1 MDVRRTISP
10 VRSAAPIQQMAARD
24 ATVGFQAEALRRMQ
38 RRSSV
43 ASASTSGREAG
54 TVNKQLNILAQH
66 ILDVMFRR
74 ILLACNHAKTKTV
87 SVEVLDGAGLYNAA
101 DYAQAMRF
109 DLPQCTSF
117 RSAQDAKKA
126 RAKARAKAQAKLM
139 AFAAPAAKAKAKAK
153 ARARG
158 KTAEQ
163 EIQHELEHGEDCLYN
178 ERAPFVRLARE
189 SMRRQ
194 RDRLIAEVE
203 AMERN
208 PRQNPPEIPNVL
220 ATGEEELRFSEG
232 MLAYLQYLT
241 ERILMKIMEVAG
253 DLVKTITAGPRGG
266 KPRATLHARDLLAA
280 AAALASCREYSTLLE
295 GPIRQ
300 AAGASEH
307 GAPDHGGGRGA
318 SVRTGRD
325 GSARGRG
332 SGGRGRD
339 RSVRAR
345 RDGRGSGGRGRHGS
359 AARGGSR
366 GRVAGGGAAS
376 GGRGASRGRGNSRPK
391 ARAKHTARDI
401 EAREAATR
409 SRRNQGDGAA

>member
-38 RRSSV
+38 RRASV

-54 TVNKQLNILAQH
+54 TVNQQLNILAQH

-220 ATGEEELRFSEG
+220 ATGEEELRFSES

-345 RDGRGSGGRGRHGS
+345 RDGRGNGGRGRHGS

>member
-54 TVNKQLNILAQH
+54 TVNQQLNILAQH

-117 RSAQDAKKA
+117 RSAQDAKKV

-178 ERAPFVRLARE
+178 ERAPFVRLARG

-300 AAGASEH
+300 AAGASEE

-318 SVRTGRD
+318 SVRAGRD

-332 SGGRGRD
+332 SGRGRD

>member
-1 MDVRRTISP
+1 M
-10 VRSAAPIQQMAARD
+10 RSAAPIQQMAARD

-54 TVNKQLNILAQH
+54 TVNQQLNILAQH

-74 ILLACNHAKTKTV
+74 ILLACNHAQTKTV

-300 AAGASEH
+300 AAGASEE

-318 SVRTGRD
+318 RSDASVRAGRD

-345 RDGRGSGGRGRHGS
+345 RGGRGSGGRGRHGS

>member
-1 MDVRRTISP
+1 
-10 VRSAAPIQQMAARD
+10 MAARNV
-24 ATVGFQAEALRRMQ
+24 TVGFQAEALRRMQ
-38 RRSSV
+38 RRANV
-43 ASASTSGREAG
+43 ASASKSGREAG
-54 TVNKQLNILAQH
+54 SVNEQLSILAQH
-66 ILDVMFRR
+66 ILDVMLHR
-74 ILLACNHAKTKTV
+74 ILVACNHLKTKTLTKTL
-87 SVEVLDGAGLYNAA
+87 SVRVLDEAGLYNEA
-101 DYAQAMRF
+101 DYVAAMRF
-109 DLPQCTSF
+109 DLPQCYTF
-117 RSAQDAKKA
+117 RQAEDVRKA

-139 AFAAPAAKAKAKAK
+139 AFAAPAAKAAAK

-158 KTAEQ
+158 KTAER
-163 EIQHELEHGEDCLYN
+163 EIAHELEHGEDCLYN
-178 ERAPFVRLARE
+178 ERAPFARLARQ

-345 RDGRGSGGRGRHGS
+345 RDGRGSGGTGRHGS